1 MTKAEC
7 HGCIYCEK
15 PKGKKQYW
23 CMVPYSK
30 MPIRKVICCA
40 WWHHYGTYKTA
51 RQIQNRQT
59 WNHY

>member
-7 HGCIYCEK
+7 HDCTYCQK

-30 MPIRKVICCA
+30 VPLKEVGGCL
-40 WWHHYGTYKTA
+40 WWHHYGTDKIA
-51 RQIQNRQT
+51 RKIQNKQYDKR
-59 WNHY
+59 N

>member
-7 HGCIYCEK
+7 HGCTYCQK

-30 MPIRKVICCA
+30 TPIRKVEGCL
-40 WWHHYGTYKTA
+40 WWHHYGTDKTA
-51 RQIQNRQT
+51 RQIQNR
-59 WNHY
+59 